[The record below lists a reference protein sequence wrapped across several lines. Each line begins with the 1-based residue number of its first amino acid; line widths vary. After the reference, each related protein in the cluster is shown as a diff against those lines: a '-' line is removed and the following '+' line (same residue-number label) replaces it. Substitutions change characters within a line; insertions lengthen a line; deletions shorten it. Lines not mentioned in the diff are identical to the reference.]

1 MNVIDQI
8 RKLRLEKGIAQEAVA
23 EYLKISQPAY
33 SRLECQDTINV
44 DQLLRIATFLNVK
57 PGELLLELNVD
68 STKKNQQHSFTVDHH
83 SNVILFERI
92 LAEKEL
98 YMELL
103 VKRLKE
109 LEDKIERKDKKIKAL
124 KEKLIISNIN

>member
-1 MNVIDQI
+1 MNVVDQI
-8 RKLRLEKGIAQEAVA
+8 RKIRLEKGIAQEAVA
-23 EYLKISQPAY
+23 EYLKISQSAY
-33 SRLECQDTINV
+33 SRLECQETVNV
-44 DQLLRIATFLNVK
+44 DQLLRIAAFLNVK
-57 PGELLLELNVD
+57 PGELLLELNIEHN
-68 STKKNQQHSFTVDHH
+68 KKNQQHSYAADHP

-109 LEDKIERKDKKIKAL
+109 LEDKIEKKDKKIKSL
-124 KEKLIISNIN
+124 KEKLTINNIN

>member
-8 RKLRLEKGIAQEAVA
+8 RKVRLEKGIAQEAVA
-23 EYLKISQPAY
+23 EYLQISQSAY

-57 PGELLLELNVD
+57 PGELFLELNVD
-68 STKKNQQHSFTVDHH
+68 RSKKDQLDSFSPDYH

-98 YMELL
+98 YMGLL

-109 LEDKIERKDKKIKAL
+109 LEDKIERKDKKIKSL
-124 KEKLIISNIN
+124 KEKLILNNIK